1 MADGPPLWSWD
12 ALVAAAEGTADGTPA
27 SVITGFS
34 IDTRSLVQG
43 EVFVAL
49 TDQRDGHDFVAA
61 AFAAGAAAALVR
73 RDFKAPPGAGPLIR
87 VDDPL
92 RALGRVSYSFYLVHW
107 MIVVL
112 VARAVDGLGIV
123 AAAGAIFGAG
133 FALSAI
139 AATLSWWVAERP
151 YFARR
156 STPLRT
162 DRVIG

>member
-61 AFAAGAAAALVR
+61 AFAAGAQERSESPWRSRPRAAAR
-73 RDFKAPPGAGPLIR
+73 
-87 VDDPL
+87 
-92 RALGRVSYSFYLVHW
+92 
-107 MIVVL
+107 
-112 VARAVDGLGIV
+112 
-123 AAAGAIFGAG
+123 
-133 FALSAI
+133 
-139 AATLSWWVAERP
+139 ER
-151 YFARR
+151 
-156 STPLRT
+156 TP
-162 DRVIG
+162 